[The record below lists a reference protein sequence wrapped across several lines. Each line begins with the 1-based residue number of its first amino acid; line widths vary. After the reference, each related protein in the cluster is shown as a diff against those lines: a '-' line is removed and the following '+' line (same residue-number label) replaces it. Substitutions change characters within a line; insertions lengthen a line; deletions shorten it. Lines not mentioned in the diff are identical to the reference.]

1 MHGNNTELSEFWKN
15 KKVLI
20 TGGSGFIGINL
31 AKKLLNCG
39 ADVVLF
45 VRKKTEKIN
54 DDLHTVKQVEG
65 SISDRKLVES
75 LVNKADIIFHLAANP
90 SVWKAQ
96 LDPVMDSQTNIIGT
110 LTILNSARNGNKKV
124 ILPSSIA
131 LYRRNACV
139 GDECAENIEI
149 VPDTFYSLSKYTC
162 EQYCML
168 FYELFNLPVSVLRL
182 GYVYGPGLNRGV
194 IYDIVKQIVEEKKQK
209 IELFMLPENK
219 LDFVYV
225 DDAVDALMTV
235 GSSQK
240 AVGKI
245 FNIGSNRDK
254 DIYGIINDI
263 VKLVNSGNNTQ
274 NKINVIKIDPIN
286 KTDIITNENADKTP
300 LHFNISHENAET
312 VLRWK
317 PKYNLEK
324 GLIEVIKKFKET
336 KQNNENT

>member
-1 MHGNNTELSEFWKN
+1 MNY
-15 KKVLI
+15 LI
-20 TGGSGFIGINL
+20 SGGAGFIGS
-31 AKKLLNCG
+31 
-39 ADVVLF
+39 
-45 VRKKTEKIN
+45 
-54 DDLHTVKQVEG
+54 H
-65 SISDRKLVES
+65 LVER
-75 LVNKADIIFHLAANP
+75 LLREDNKITVVDGHSNKIIVIDDFSEGKYANLPKDPRLTVYDANILGDIGHLFEGIDIVFHLAALTRPQWSMLYPFDTDRVNTGGTIKVLEHSRDHKVKRVVFMSSSSLYGENVYPTPEDAVPNP
-90 SVWKAQ
+90 MCPYALTK
-96 LDPVMDSQTNIIGT
+96 LIG
-110 LTILNSARNGNKKV
+110 
-124 ILPSSIA
+124 
-131 LYRRNACV
+131 
-139 GDECAENIEI
+139 
-149 VPDTFYSLSKYTC
+149 
-162 EQYCML
+162 EQYCQIFQKL
-168 FYELFNLPVSVLRL
+168 YGLEFNAVRPFN
-182 GYVYGPGLNRGV
+182 VYGARMNPKGIYSSAVAKFIEV
-194 IYDIVKQIVEEKKQK
+194 IYKR
-209 IELFMLPENK
+209 LPLHITGSGEQAR
-219 LDFVYV
+219 DFVYV

-324 GLIEVIKKFKET
+324 GLIEVIKEFKET